1 MNNKFKLK
9 KGDEVI
15 VLAGKDKGK
24 TGKITKII
32 PKKMQA
38 IVSEI
43 NKVKKMNTKK
53 MSKIRNKA
61 KAILVE
67 WLKTLLNEEEQKKV
81 NVKNV
86 LTLLPNQTHY
96 WQNTTLKLQPW
107 SYKWVVKKLKKDS
120 ELTYDD
126 LNNMLQPTEKQ
137 IRRQKMI
144 RIPCHFLSSYG

>member
-1 MNNKFKLK
+1 
-9 KGDEVI
+9 
-15 VLAGKDKGK
+15 
-24 TGKITKII
+24 
-32 PKKMQA
+32 
-38 IVSEI
+38 
-43 NKVKKMNTKK
+43 

-61 KAILVE
+61 KVILVE

-96 WQNTTLKLQPW
+96 WQDTTLKLQPW

-126 LNNMLQPTEKQ
+126 LNKMIQPTEKQ

-144 RIPCHFLSSYG
+144 EQGPL

>member
-1 MNNKFKLK
+1 
-9 KGDEVI
+9 
-15 VLAGKDKGK
+15 
-24 TGKITKII
+24 
-32 PKKMQA
+32 
-38 IVSEI
+38 
-43 NKVKKMNTKK
+43 

-96 WQNTTLKLQPW
+96 WQDTTLKLQPW

-137 IRRQKMI
+137 LRRQKMI
-144 RIPCHFLSSYG
+144 EQGPL

>member
-1 MNNKFKLK
+1 
-9 KGDEVI
+9 
-15 VLAGKDKGK
+15 
-24 TGKITKII
+24 
-32 PKKMQA
+32 
-38 IVSEI
+38 
-43 NKVKKMNTKK
+43 MNTKK

-67 WLKTLLNEEEQKKV
+67 WLKTLLSEEEQKKV

-96 WQNTTLKLQPW
+96 YSGDTFKLQPW

-126 LNNMLQPTEKQ
+126 LNNMLQPSEKQ
-137 IRRQKMI
+137 LRRQKMI
-144 RIPCHFLSSYG
+144 EQGPL

>member
-1 MNNKFKLK
+1 
-9 KGDEVI
+9 
-15 VLAGKDKGK
+15 
-24 TGKITKII
+24 
-32 PKKMQA
+32 
-38 IVSEI
+38 
-43 NKVKKMNTKK
+43 MNTKG

-81 NVKNV
+81 NIKNV

-96 WQNTTLKLQPW
+96 WQDTTLKLQPW

-144 RIPCHFLSSYG
+144 EKGPL

>member
-1 MNNKFKLK
+1 
-9 KGDEVI
+9 
-15 VLAGKDKGK
+15 
-24 TGKITKII
+24 
-32 PKKMQA
+32 
-38 IVSEI
+38 
-43 NKVKKMNTKK
+43 MNTKK

-81 NVKNV
+81 NIKNV

-96 WQNTTLKLQPW
+96 WQDTTLKLQPW

-120 ELTYDD
+120 ELTYDE
-126 LNNMLQPTEKQ
+126 LNKMLQPTERQ

-144 RIPCHFLSSYG
+144 EQGPL

>member
-1 MNNKFKLK
+1 
-9 KGDEVI
+9 
-15 VLAGKDKGK
+15 
-24 TGKITKII
+24 
-32 PKKMQA
+32 
-38 IVSEI
+38 
-43 NKVKKMNTKK
+43 

-96 WQNTTLKLQPW
+96 WQDTTLKLQPW

-144 RIPCHFLSSYG
+144 EQGPL

>member
-1 MNNKFKLK
+1 
-9 KGDEVI
+9 
-15 VLAGKDKGK
+15 
-24 TGKITKII
+24 
-32 PKKMQA
+32 
-38 IVSEI
+38 
-43 NKVKKMNTKK
+43 MNTKG

-81 NVKNV
+81 NVKNI

-96 WQNTTLKLQPW
+96 WQDTTLKLQPW

-144 RIPCHFLSSYG
+144 EQGPL